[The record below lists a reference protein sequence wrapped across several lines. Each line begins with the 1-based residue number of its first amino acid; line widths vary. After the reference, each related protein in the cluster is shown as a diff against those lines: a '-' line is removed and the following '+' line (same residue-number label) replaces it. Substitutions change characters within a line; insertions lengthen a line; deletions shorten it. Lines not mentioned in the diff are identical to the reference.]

1 MATTWVRVLLATLAV
16 AALTG
21 CGATLVVTPDQ
32 GVNLNIA
39 DRAWDPNRPDP
50 DIGWCGEACIQ
61 MALGYYG
68 LNLTQR
74 EINEA
79 GDPPQADLWS
89 DDMDRAMDVLGAHY
103 LKWPENN
110 EDMAV
115 LIAWIR
121 TQLRLG
127 YPVICGVKI
136 YPDEMPSWD
145 IDHYVLAVGYD
156 ANRLLLNTQL
166 DMDGQIWVSDT
177 QLQSTNPGYSF
188 ANRYDTY
195 YARAVTGVN

>member
-1 MATTWVRVLLATLAV
+1 MSTPWVPVLLTSLAV
-16 AALTG
+16 VALTG
-21 CGATLVVTPDQ
+21 CGAMLVVTPDAT
-32 GVNLNIA
+32 VNLNIA

-61 MALGYYG
+61 MALGHYG

-74 EINEA
+74 AINEA

-89 DDMDRAMDVLGAHY
+89 DDMDRAMVELGAHY
-103 LKWPENN
+103 LKWAEDS
-110 EDMAV
+110 EDMAA

-136 YPDEMPSWD
+136 YPDETPSWD

-156 ANRLLLNTQL
+156 TDRLLVNTQL
-166 DMDGQIWVSDT
+166 DMDGQIWVSHA
-177 QLQSTNPGYSF
+177 QLQSTSPGYSF

-195 YARAVTGVN
+195 YARAVTGVD